1 MKPGRM
7 YQIKNLATNRL
18 NTAMRIGGYAK
29 EGLMET
35 ENPRYLRGDIKTYAD
50 GDIVA
55 CIGIQMRETYHYEKQ
70 PYYKLLTLDGQ
81 VCYISK
87 GTRNK
92 YFKLVKG
99 T

>member
-7 YQIKNLATNRL
+7 YQIKNLSRNRI
-18 NTAMRIGGYAK
+18 NTAMRIGGYGK
-29 EGLMET
+29 EAELTT
-35 ENPRYLRGDIKTYAD
+35 ENPRYLNRNIKTYTD
-50 GDIVA
+50 GDMVA

-70 PYYKLLTLDGQ
+70 PFYKLLTLDGQ
-81 VCYISK
+81 VCFVSK
-87 GTRNK
+87 GARNK